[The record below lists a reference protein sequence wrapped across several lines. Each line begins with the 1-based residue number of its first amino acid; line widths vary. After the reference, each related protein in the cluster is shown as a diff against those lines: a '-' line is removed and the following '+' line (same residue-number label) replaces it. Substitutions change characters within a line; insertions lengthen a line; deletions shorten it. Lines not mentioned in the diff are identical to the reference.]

1 MGWIGASVGGILG
14 GRHGSIL
21 GAIIG
26 GVIGSWVENKV
37 RGGVKSAKSA
47 DRGSGRQASESEL
60 VVLGAIAAMMSK
72 MAKADGLVT
81 SDEIQYCEKAFE
93 RLGLAGEKREYCIRV
108 FRQAKGDSHT
118 IYEYADSFSDTHPAQ
133 SVRDIVYDILWD
145 VACADGTVS
154 PEELE
159 ILQRITANLRV
170 SSMQF
175 VWQSTRRGVGGRRGG
190 SRRRDESR
198 RSSSSSGSGAPDPYE
213 ILGVSRS
220 ASDEEVRKAYREKA
234 KALHPDMLRAQG
246 LSEELMGKANEQMAR
261 VNEAWSE
268 IKRSR
273 GMR

>member
-1 MGWIGASVGGILG
+1 MGWIGASIGGVFG
-14 GRHGSIL
+14 GRRGGLL

-26 GVIGSWVENKV
+26 AVIGSWIENRV
-37 RGGVKSAKSA
+37 RGETKP
-47 DRGSGRQASESEL
+47 SGRGASRQTQATESEL
-60 VVLGAIAAMMSK
+60 VVLGAVASMMSK
-72 MAKADGLVT
+72 MAKADGLIT
-81 SDEIQYCEKAFE
+81 SDEIRYCEKAFG
-93 RLGLAGEKREYCIRV
+93 RLGLTGEKREYCIRV
-108 FRQAKGDSHT
+108 FRKAKGDSHT
-118 IYEYADSFSDTHPAQ
+118 IYEYADSFADTNPAQ

-159 ILQRITANLRV
+159 ILRRITANLRV
-170 SSMQF
+170 PSMQF
-175 VWQSTRRGVGGRRGG
+175 VWQSTRRGVGGRRGE

-198 RSSSSSGSGAPDPYE
+198 RSSSSSESCAPDPYE

-234 KALHPDMLRAQG
+234 KALHPDILRAQG

-268 IKRSR
+268 IKRAR
-273 GMR
+273 GIR

>member
-1 MGWIGASVGGILG
+1 M
-14 GRHGSIL
+14 
-21 GAIIG
+21 
-26 GVIGSWVENKV
+26 
-37 RGGVKSAKSA
+37 
-47 DRGSGRQASESEL
+47 
-60 VVLGAIAAMMSK
+60 
-72 MAKADGLVT
+72 
-81 SDEIQYCEKAFE
+81 
-93 RLGLAGEKREYCIRV
+93 
-108 FRQAKGDSHT
+108 FRRAKGDSHT
-118 IYEYADSFSDTHPAQ
+118 IYEYADSFSDTNPAQ

-170 SSMQF
+170 PPMQF

-198 RSSSSSGSGAPDPYE
+198 RSSSSSESGAPDPYE

-273 GMR
+273 GIR

>member
-1 MGWIGASVGGILG
+1 MGWIGASMGGILG
-14 GRHGSIL
+14 GRRGSIL

-26 GVIGSWVENKV
+26 AVIGSWVENKFREGAKPAG
-37 RGGVKSAKSA
+37 RGA
-47 DRGSGRQASESEL
+47 GRQASEPEL
-60 VVLGAIAAMMSK
+60 VVLGAIAAIMSK

-93 RLGLAGEKREYCIRV
+93 RLGLGGEKREYCIRV
-108 FRQAKGDSHT
+108 FRKAKDDSHT

-145 VACADGTVS
+145 VACADGTAS

-170 SSMQF
+170 PPSQF
-175 VWQSTRRGVGGRRGG
+175 VWQGARRGVGERPGE
-190 SRRRDESR
+190 SRRRGESR
-198 RSSSSSGSGAPDPYE
+198 RSSPSSGSGSPDPYE
-213 ILGVSRS
+213 MLGVSRG
-220 ASDEEVRKAYREKA
+220 ASDDEVRKAYREKA

-246 LSEELMGKANEQMAR
+246 LSEELMGKANERMAM

-268 IKRSR
+268 IKRAR

>member
-1 MGWIGASVGGILG
+1 MGGLGASIGGILG
-14 GRHGSIL
+14 GLRGSIL
-21 GAIIG
+21 GVIIG
-26 GVIGSWVENKV
+26 AAIGDWIENKV
-37 RGGVKSAKSA
+37 RGASKSAGNGA
-47 DRGSGRQASESEL
+47 GRQAGGSEF

-72 MAKADGLVT
+72 MAKADGVVT
-81 SDEIQYCEKAFE
+81 PSEIRHCEWAFD
-93 RLGLAGEKREYCIRV
+93 RLGIGGEKREYCISV
-108 FRQAKGDSHT
+108 FRRAKGDMHT
-118 IYEYADSFSDTHPAQ
+118 IYEYADSFADTEPAQ

-170 SSMQF
+170 SPMQF

-273 GMR
+273 GIR

>member
-1 MGWIGASVGGILG
+1 MGWIGASVGGLLG
-14 GRHGSIL
+14 GRRGSIL

-26 GVIGSWVENKV
+26 AVIGSWIENKV
-37 RGGVKSAKSA
+37 RAGAKPA
-47 DRGSGRQASESEL
+47 GRGARRQASESEL

-72 MAKADGLVT
+72 MAKADGLIT
-81 SDEIQYCEKAFE
+81 SDEIKYCEKAFE
-93 RLGLAGEKREYCIRV
+93 RLGLRGEKREYCIRV
-108 FRQAKGDSHT
+108 FRQAKDDSHT
-118 IYEYADSFSDTHPAQ
+118 IYEYADSFADTHPSQ

-154 PEELE
+154 PEELQ
-159 ILQRITANLRV
+159 ILRFITVNLRV
-170 SSMQF
+170 PSMQF

-190 SRRRDESR
+190 SGSRDESR
-198 RSSSSSGSGAPDPYE
+198 RSSSYSAPGAPDPYE

-220 ASDEEVRKAYREKA
+220 ASDEEVRKAFREKA
-234 KALHPDMLRAQG
+234 KALHPDMLRSQG
-246 LSEELMGKANEQMAR
+246 LSEELMGKANEQMAM